1 MKLFL
6 FDHCPYCVK
15 AMMIVGYQQLDVEY
29 VFLQNHDVQARIEK
43 VGANLVPIL
52 QKTDGSY
59 MAESLDIVNY
69 LDGVSG
75 KPMLDAACLQT
86 VIDEWLTKT
95 KQLCSALMYPRWLK
109 IPLPEFQ
116 CDEARDWF
124 TGKKTQTL
132 GMDFE
137 MAYHNT
143 AEYLSQLDS
152 QLKKIDWLI
161 LPSERNDRIS
171 YDDINIFPTLRNLTV
186 IKGIK
191 FPTIIRQ
198 YIEEI
203 STMTG
208 IHLFDD
214 VAV

>member
-29 VFLQNHDVQARIEK
+29 AFLQNHDIQARIEK

-52 QKTDGSY
+52 QKADDSY
-59 MAESLDIVNY
+59 MAESLDIVSY
-69 LDGVSG
+69 LDGVKG
-75 KPMLDAACLQT
+75 EPMLDAARLQT

-124 TGKKTQTL
+124 TQKKTQTL
-132 GMDFE
+132 GISFDT
-137 MAYHNT
+137 AYDNT
-143 AEYLSQLDS
+143 AEYLNPLQSQLED
-152 QLKKIDWLI
+152 IDWLV
-161 LPSERNDRIS
+161 LPSERHNRLS

-186 IKGIK
+186 IKGIE
-191 FPTIIRQ
+191 FPATVRQ
-198 YIEEI
+198 YIEEV
-203 STMTG
+203 STLTNVT
-208 IHLFDD
+208 LYDD
-214 VAV
+214 VAI

>member
-15 AMMIVGYQQLDVEY
+15 AMMVVGYKQLDVEY

-52 QKTDGSY
+52 QKADGSY
-59 MAESLDIVNY
+59 MAESLDIASY
-69 LDGVSG
+69 LDQIADQ
-75 KPMLDAACLQT
+75 PMLDLARLDS
-86 VIDEWLTKT
+86 VINEWITKT
-95 KQLCSALMYPRWLK
+95 KQLSSALMYPRWLK

-124 TGKKTQTL
+124 TQKKTQTM
-132 GMDFE
+132 GINFDT
-137 MAYHNT
+137 AYYNT
-143 AEYLSQLDS
+143 AEYLNRLHPQLE
-152 QLKKIDWLI
+152 KIDWLV
-161 LPSERNDRIS
+161 LPSERHNRLN

-186 IKGIK
+186 IKDIQ
-191 FPTIIRQ
+191 FPATVRQ
-198 YIEEI
+198 YIEEV
-203 STMTG
+203 STITG